1 MTQTGVSM
9 ETDTRAEIP
18 QHPVP
23 LAYPKHALR
32 CTSCPYNGRTDA
44 EAAYA
49 HISCPGRGDS
59 CFNDGQELVFTGCL
73 EDADEFIDDHKL
85 EGYEEIIKGDGGKIT
100 NLPEE
105 TENALKEILGVFLDM
120 SICDCVM
127 LFCFLHGMTYQEIA
141 DICGLSKQFV
151 WKHLQKYAIFTRLR
165 DSKIRRFKT
174 VEAFTNGYE
183 LRKVGKGDYTTIK
196 KAVVSNISDIAKI
209 SGVSPQIVKD
219 RMKAAD
225 LKDGASM
232 NLGCWR
238 IEKSGEDFIV
248 ENMRGRK
255 FEGVSEI
262 YCNTVL
268 EIADIVGWGVGM
280 VNYALNKQRV
290 PIINGWRVERYK
302 SIEGK
307 YRLVRVVG
315 TTVVLSTEK
324 ESVIEEKTEEAEN
337 RV

>member
-1 MTQTGVSM
+1 MTQTGASM

-23 LAYPKHALR
+23 LAYPNHALR

-59 CFNDGQELVFTGCL
+59 CFHDGQELVFMGGL
-73 EDADEFIDDHKL
+73 EDEDEFINDHKL
-85 EGYEEIIKGDGGKIT
+85 EGYEEILKGDGGKIT

-105 TENALKEILGVFLDM
+105 TENALKEILGVFMDM
-120 SICDCVM
+120 SLYDCVM

-141 DICGLSKQFV
+141 DVCGLTKQFIF
-151 WKHLQKYAIFTRLR
+151 KHLKKYAIITRLK
-165 DSKIRRFKT
+165 DSRIRRSQT
-174 VEAFTNGYE
+174 VEEFMGGYE

-196 KAVVSNISDIAKI
+196 KAVVSSIRDIARI
-209 SGVSPQIVKD
+209 TGVTPHIVNY

-225 LKDGASM
+225 LKDGANM
-232 NLGCWR
+232 NLGVWR
-238 IEKSGEDFIV
+238 IEKSGEDFII

-262 YCNTVL
+262 YCNTQG
-268 EIADIVGWGVGM
+268 EIADIVGYGVSV
-280 VNYALNKQRV
+280 VNYELKKHEC
-290 PIINGWRVERYK
+290 PEINGWRVEK
-302 SIEGK
+302 CKTKEGK
-307 YRLVRVVG
+307 YRITRVGG
-315 TTVVLSTEK
+315 TTVVLCTEK
-324 ESVIEEKTEEAEN
+324 ESTTEENGEEAEN